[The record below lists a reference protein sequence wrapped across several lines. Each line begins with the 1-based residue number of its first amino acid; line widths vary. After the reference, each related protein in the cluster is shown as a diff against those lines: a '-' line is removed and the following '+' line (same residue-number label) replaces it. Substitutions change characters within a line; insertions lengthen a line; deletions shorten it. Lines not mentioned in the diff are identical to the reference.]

1 MGCLSLEDLVVSW
14 AEDRGILE
22 QGTIEGQLCKLQEEV
37 NELKEAYDKDDRT
50 EYADAIGDCAV
61 VLVILAEM
69 YGLDYRDCL
78 STAYGV
84 IAQRKGR
91 MIDGVFVKDVD

>member
-1 MGCLSLEDLVVSW
+1 MEDLVLGW

-22 QGTIEGQLCKLQEEV
+22 QGTIEGQLKK
-37 NELKEAYDKDDRT
+37 LKEEMEELVHAYETDNRT

-61 VLVILAEM
+61 VLIILADM
-69 YGLDYRDCL
+69 YGLSYRDCL
-78 STAYGV
+78 ASAYSV
-84 IAQRKGR
+84 IVQRKGK

>member
-1 MGCLSLEDLVVSW
+1 LSLEDLVVAW
-14 AEDRGILE
+14 AEDRGILD

-61 VLVILAEM
+61 VLIILAEM

-78 STAYGV
+78 SSAYGV
-84 IAQRKGR
+84 IAKRKGR

>member
-1 MGCLSLEDLVVSW
+1 LEDLVLGW

-22 QGTIEGQLCKLQEEV
+22 QGTIEGQLKKLQEELD
-37 NELKEAYDKDDRT
+37 ELKHAYETDDRT

-61 VLVILAEM
+61 VLIILADM
-69 YGLDYRDCL
+69 YGLNYKDCL
-78 STAYGV
+78 ASAYSV

>member
-1 MGCLSLEDLVVSW
+1 MSLEDLVVGW
-14 AEDRGILE
+14 AEDRGILD

-61 VLVILAEM
+61 VLIILAEM

-78 STAYGV
+78 SSAYGV
-84 IAQRKGR
+84 IAKRKGR

>member
-1 MGCLSLEDLVVSW
+1 MSLEDLVVSW
-14 AEDRGILE
+14 AEDRGILD

-78 STAYGV
+78 SSAYSV

>member
-1 MGCLSLEDLVVSW
+1 MSLEDLVVSW

-69 YGLDYRDCL
+69 YG
-78 STAYGV
+78 AGHYG
-84 IAQRKGR
+84 APRKGR
-91 MIDGVFVKDVD
+91 KHSEEA

>member
-1 MGCLSLEDLVVSW
+1 MSLEDLVVGW
-14 AEDRGILE
+14 AEDRGILD

-61 VLVILAEM
+61 VLIILAEM

-78 STAYGV
+78 SSAYGV

-91 MIDGVFVKDVD
+91 MIEGVFVKDVD

>member
-1 MGCLSLEDLVVSW
+1 MEDLVLGW
-14 AEDRGILE
+14 AEQRGILE

-37 NELKEAYDKDDRT
+37 NELKEAFEKDDRT

-61 VLVILAEM
+61 VLIILADM
-69 YGLDYRDCL
+69 YGLSYKDCL
-78 STAYGV
+78 GAAYGV